1 LGAFF
6 GVFVFGVFPFGAP
19 WLETKSLARLW
30 SGFHLVGIRN
40 SVYGNLAVVE
50 TEGSRSLFENG
61 VVVFSVP
68 DPAAAEEAVHYALLE
83 HPAPQSLLLIGGGVN
98 GSLAQALQYSS
109 LKRVDYVE
117 LDPTILEIARDFF
130 AKEWATIRG
139 DPRVHLHYADGR
151 LFLKTTALTFDV
163 ILVNL
168 PEPQTAQ
175 LNRFYTLDFFREAA
189 EKLHAGGI
197 LSFQLKASENYISAE
212 LGEFLRCIHKTLR
225 AAFPEVTAIPG
236 DTVHFLA
243 ANGREILRS
252 DPQQLVSRLRERK
265 IATRYVRE
273 YYIPFRMSPD
283 RMSDLEQQIRP
294 QAQTPI
300 NRDFAPIA
308 YYFDV
313 ALWSTRFHAAYRTV
327 FPVVAGV
334 RFGRIAAAGG
344 ALLFLLA
351 ALLRWLPAKQ
361 RRAGRTA
368 GFCVAAMG
376 FTLIGLEIVLLLGF
390 QAIYGYVYHQLAI
403 VIASFMVGMA
413 AGSWWGLRRA
423 DEGEARRDTRRE
435 MWALAGLQLL
445 AAISPLALYGLFD
458 PLTRV
463 NGPTGLFV
471 VSQLLFPA
479 LALFSGLL
487 GGVQFPIA
495 SRVFFA
501 GSKAGA
507 VSPGTLYALDL
518 VGACAGAVL
527 LSAYLIPVFGFL
539 RTALLMAVVNLAPT
553 ALAALSAAEARA
565 FQE

>member
-1 LGAFF
+1 
-6 GVFVFGVFPFGAP
+6 
-19 WLETKSLARLW
+19 
-30 SGFHLVGIRN
+30 
-40 SVYGNLAVVE
+40 
-50 TEGSRSLFENG
+50 
-61 VVVFSVP
+61 
-68 DPAAAEEAVHYALLE
+68 
-83 HPAPQSLLLIGGGVN
+83 
-98 GSLAQALQYSS
+98 
-109 LKRVDYVE
+109 
-117 LDPTILEIARDFF
+117 
-130 AKEWATIRG
+130 
-139 DPRVHLHYADGR
+139 
-151 LFLKTTALTFDV
+151 
-163 ILVNL
+163 
-168 PEPQTAQ
+168 
-175 LNRFYTLDFFREAA
+175 
-189 EKLHAGGI
+189 
-197 LSFQLKASENYISAE
+197 
-212 LGEFLRCIHKTLR
+212 
-225 AAFPEVTAIPG
+225 
-236 DTVHFLA
+236 
-243 ANGREILRS
+243 
-252 DPQQLVSRLRERK
+252 
-265 IATRYVRE
+265 
-273 YYIPFRMSPD
+273 
-283 RMSDLEQQIRP
+283 
-294 QAQTPI
+294 
-300 NRDFAPIA
+300 
-308 YYFDV
+308 
-313 ALWSTRFHAAYRTV
+313 
-327 FPVVAGV
+327 
-334 RFGRIAAAGG
+334 
-344 ALLFLLA
+344 
-351 ALLRWLPAKQ
+351 
-361 RRAGRTA
+361 
-368 GFCVAAMG
+368 MG